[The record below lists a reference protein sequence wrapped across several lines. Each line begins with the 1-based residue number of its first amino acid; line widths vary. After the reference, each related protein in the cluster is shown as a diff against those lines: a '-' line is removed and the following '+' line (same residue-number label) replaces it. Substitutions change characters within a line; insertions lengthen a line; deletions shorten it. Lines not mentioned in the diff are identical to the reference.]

1 VVLYLPQWL
10 ESFLRQGDVSLAH
23 ELAWASQ
30 TLPYFAHSLEMLL
43 RATIEGTKRDDT
55 FPNRVVRLLD
65 SFPESLD
72 VAAAYTRKTE
82 VENWGRLFE
91 LIGDPRE
98 LFDVSIVRA
107 AGPVARCS
115 RCRFLAVPTRTQKTS
130 NCIPL
135 PDRNQASERFRRIRN
150 SRGGSNGI
158 DMTDTTC

>member
-1 VVLYLPQWL
+1 
-10 ESFLRQGDVSLAH
+10 
-23 ELAWASQ
+23 
-30 TLPYFAHSLEMLL
+30 MLL
-43 RATIEGTKRDDT
+43 RATIEGTKRDGA
-55 FPNRVVRLLD
+55 FSNGVVRLLD
-65 SFPESLD
+65 SFPDSLD

-98 LFDVSIVRA
+98 LFEVSIARA
-107 AGPVARCS
+107 AGPVAGCL